1 LRFVEN
7 KCLFFNNVKI
17 ICTLATTNQQNLKQM
32 KVYFFILSLFFCG
45 ISFAQITATGLIK
58 DKDGMSLPGTTIA
71 VAGTTIATIADAE
84 GKFILVANKQL
95 PFEIEVSS
103 VGFVTQKVQIT
114 KNNQVVNV
122 VLLEEENLL
131 NEIVVSASRTPE
143 RILESPVTVERM
155 GLKEIRNTSSPS
167 FYDGLENLKEVHFNT
182 SSLSFK
188 TINTRGFA
196 SVGNTRFM
204 QLVDGMDNSSP
215 ALNFVLGNL
224 IGLSEID
231 IASVELLPGASSA
244 LYGANAFN
252 GILFMTSRSPFTSQG
267 ISTYFKEGLTSQE
280 AAGDNRFYDF
290 GLRAAH
296 AFSPYFAA
304 KANFNYMKGTEW
316 IAADE
321 RSMTAGGL
329 RGTNQNYDGLNLYG
343 DEVTTFIPNVGQVS
357 RTGYRE
363 QDLSDNQVRSVKAD
377 FSLHFR
383 PWKDDFEIIL
393 QHKLGFGNTI
403 YQGANRYYL
412 QDFFMNQSKIEI
424 QGKNFFVRG
433 YVTGEDAGNSYDMRF
448 AGWNVNRS
456 WKGDR
461 AWFTDYATAFLQSQI
476 GLGFNANQASSFAR
490 NFADNNVTTVP
501 GIPGVAN
508 PLGLT
513 PNGQARFL
521 PGTPEFNNALATVI
535 SNPDLTEGAQFL
547 DQSKIYHSDVNYN
560 FKDIIKFAEIQVGGS
575 FRQYELNSF
584 GTIFTD
590 FDGPIRY
597 DEYGVYS
604 QVQKKFME
612 ERLKFTGSIRYDK
625 AQNFDGQFS
634 PRVSFV
640 YSAGEL
646 KNHNFRASFQTGFR
660 NPTTQDQYIG
670 LDLGPF
676 ALIGSAP
683 DNLSRFEES
692 LPVSEVGQTL
702 NGGQDTVTFDGNDA
716 YNAPVYSVPSV
727 TRFSQTGNTADLQ
740 IVNVNLVKPEQVK
753 AFEVGY
759 KSVLENG
766 FSVDMNVYHNI
777 YNDFLSTSRIITPYY
792 GTVGSNYVPGSS
804 DLLGLQSIA
813 NGDRRVYQV
822 YTNTSETVTSTGFGV
837 GLSKKVY
844 KEFEVG
850 VNYNFADFQF
860 DQAKDPSFIAGFN
873 TPKHRVKASLGN
885 TALFK
890 NFGFNL
896 NARYNSEY
904 LWQSS
909 FADGI
914 VPENVVFDA
923 QINYAIPSIK
933 SVLKVGGANLFGD
946 DYIQV
951 IGAGMI
957 GRQLFA
963 SLTINP

>member
-1 LRFVEN
+1 
-7 KCLFFNNVKI
+7 
-17 ICTLATTNQQNLKQM
+17 
-32 KVYFFILSLFFCG
+32 
-45 ISFAQITATGLIK
+45 
-58 DKDGMSLPGTTIA
+58 MSLPGTNIA
-71 VAGTTIATIADAE
+71 VVGENIGTITDAD
-84 GKFILVANKQL
+84 GKFILIANKQL
-95 PFEIEVSS
+95 PYEIEISS
-103 VGFVTQKVQIT
+103 VGYATQKVQIT
-114 KNNQVVNV
+114 KNNQIVN
-122 VLLEEENLL
+122 LALMQEDNKL
-131 NEIVVSASRTPE
+131 NEIVISASRTPE
-143 RILESPVTVERM
+143 RIIESPVTIERM

-188 TINTRGFA
+188 SINTRGFA
-196 SVGNTRFM
+196 TVANTRFM

-224 IGLSEID
+224 IGLSELD
-231 IASVELLPGASSA
+231 VASVELLPGASSA

-252 GILFMTSRSPFTSQG
+252 GVLFMTSRSPFTSQG
-267 ISTYFKEGLTSQE
+267 ISTYYKQGITSQE
-280 AAGDNRFYDF
+280 AAGDNNYYDF
-290 GLRAAH
+290 GIRAAH

-304 KANFNYMKGTEW
+304 KANFNYMQGTEW
-316 IAADE
+316 IAADDT
-321 RSMTAGGL
+321 SVTSGGS
-329 RGTNQNYDGLNLYG
+329 RDTNQNYDGLNLYG
-343 DEVTTFIPNVGQVS
+343 DEVTTFITNVGQVS

-363 QDLSDNQVRSVKAD
+363 QDLSDNKVESVKAD

-383 PWKDDFEIIL
+383 PMANEFEIIL

-412 QDFFMNQSKIEI
+412 KDFYMNQSRIEI
-424 QGKNFFVRG
+424 KGKNFFARA

-448 AGWNVNRS
+448 AGWNLNRAAKS
-456 WKGDR
+456 DKG
-461 AWFTDYATAFLQSQI
+461 WFTDYATAFLQSQI
-476 GLGFNANQASSFAR
+476 GLGFNANQASAFAR
-490 NFADNNVTTVP
+490 NFADNNVTAIP
-501 GIPGVAN
+501 GIPLDN

-513 PNGQARFL
+513 PNGQARFN
-521 PGTPEFNNALATVI
+521 PGTPEFDAALSGVT
-535 SNPDLTEGAQFL
+535 SNPNLKEGARFL
-547 DQSKIYHSDVNYN
+547 DNSKIYHSDVNYN
-560 FKDIIKFAEIQVGGS
+560 FKDIIKVAEIQLGGS
-575 FRQYELNSF
+575 YRQYEMNSS

-590 FDGPIRY
+590 YDGPITY
-597 DEYGVYS
+597 DEYGIYT
-604 QVQKKFME
+604 QVQKKFIDD
-612 ERLKFTGSIRYDK
+612 RLKFTGSIRYDK

-676 ALIGSAP
+676 ALIGSTE
-683 DNLSRFEES
+683 DNLNRYVET
-692 LPVSEVGQTL
+692 LPVSDAGQLL
-702 NGGQDTVTFDGNDA
+702 NGGQATRTFTGNDA
-716 YNAPVYSVPSV
+716 YGVPVYSVPSV
-727 TRFSQTGNTADLQ
+727 TKFGQSGNPADLQ
-740 IVNVNLVKPEQVK
+740 VVNVNLVKPEQVK

-759 KSVLENG
+759 KTVLENG
-766 FSVDMNVYHNI
+766 LSVDMNVYYNI
-777 YNDFLSTSRIITPYY
+777 YNDFMSTSRIITPYY
-792 GTVGSNYVPGSS
+792 GVVGS
-804 DLLGLQSIA
+804 DLSNPEVLKGLQAIA
-813 NGDRRVYQV
+813 NGDRRVFQV
-822 YTNTSETVTSTGFGV
+822 YTNTTESVNSMGVGV

-850 VNYNFADFQF
+850 VNYNFADIEF

-873 TPKHRVKASLGN
+873 TPKHRIKASLGN
-885 TALFK
+885 TAVFK

-909 FADGI
+909 FGDGM

-923 QINYAIPSIK
+923 QINYSIPAIK

-957 GRQLFA
+957 GRQIFA